1 MQLSSPQATEPTGG
15 LEILEKHLVLKAI
28 QRVMIDPGRRKTEAM
43 HPLEVGDTKI
53 DQRKQ
58 RQREREGRVEEPK
71 RKEGGLILDFHL
83 KLDKEF

>member
-28 QRVMIDPGRRKTEAM
+28 QRVMTDTGRRKTEAV
-43 HPLEVGDTKI
+43 HPLEEGDTKT

-58 RQREREGRVEEPK
+58 RQRERGPR
-71 RKEGGLILDFHL
+71 GGT
-83 KLDKEF
+83 